1 MSIYF
6 DNGKAMPYCLFIAQ
20 TESPDR
26 GENETNMNF
35 DDQDLVNLELKW
47 NEMPDDPRSWVI
59 MDLIHDLR
67 RAREEAKRL
76 KDAAKE

>member
-1 MSIYF
+1 
-6 DNGKAMPYCLFIAQ
+6 
-20 TESPDR
+20 
-26 GENETNMNF
+26 MNF